1 MQKKSAKEILKRIE
15 GLLPEQKEF
24 IYSKNYEDALS
35 ADKWMRFF
43 KKIIVLD
50 NSVDEILE
58 MAKKRKKWF
67 MIATIVI
74 FFISFGLFFPAVLL
88 PISGGIWLFYI
99 IRVKR
104 FKKIDIDNKCKS
116 FVIPFIA
123 IIKEDCGPKQKIA
136 LNVNFSPVENPGFLI
151 SDEKLPNKGYPKV
164 RILVFQKQW
173 FSGSYQMLD
182 NSTVNFSF
190 ERVLRVKKVT
200 KKNPR
205 GKIKFKKKSQERL
218 LVNCIIKIDKTKYA
232 IKPGAKN
239 QHILYFPR
247 YGNSKGLIRFNET
260 DKQYVF
266 KIKAGFIDRRN
277 PEIEFP
283 LTAEDASGL
292 IANAFSMLQPK

>member
-24 IYSKNYEDALS
+24 IYSKNYEATLS
-35 ADKWMRFF
+35 VDKWMRFF
-43 KKIIVLD
+43 KKIVVLD

-58 MAKKRKKWF
+58 TARKKKKWF

-88 PISGGIWLFYI
+88 PISGGLWIFYI
-99 IRVKR
+99 IRVK
-104 FKKIDIDNKCKS
+104 KLNKVDIDNKCKN
-116 FVIPFIA
+116 FVVPFIA
-123 IIKEDCGPKQKIA
+123 IIKEDCTPRQKIA
-136 LNVNFSPVENPGFLI
+136 LNVNFSAIENADFLI
-151 SDEKLPNKGYPKV
+151 SDEKLPNKGYPKIRV
-164 RILVFQKQW
+164 LVYQKQW
-173 FSGSYQMLD
+173 FSGNYQMLD
-182 NSTVNFSF
+182 NSFVSFSY

-218 LVNCIIKIDKTKYA
+218 LVNMIIKVDRTKYSL
-232 IKPGAKN
+232 KPGTKN
-239 QHILYFPR
+239 QNILYFPK
-247 YGNSKGLIRFNET
+247 YGNSKGLLRFNET
-260 DKQYVF
+260 DNQYVF